1 MKKIYSIVLITFISS
16 CGTLKFNADPLSSPI
31 YYENKKAQLSD
42 LEKKHWHLLDLI
54 KDSVPGM
61 SVERAYE
68 ELIKGKKGSSVIVAV
83 IDSGVDINHPEL
95 KDNIWVNEDEIP
107 NNGID
112 DDENGFIDD
121 INGWNFLG
129 NCEQENMEYVRLQKK
144 ENPLSDLYK
153 KFEKQRQR
161 NIKEKID
168 ELSLIHI

>member
-1 MKKIYSIVLITFISS
+1 MKKIYPLILITFISS
-16 CGTLKFNADPLSSPI
+16 CSALKFNVEPLSSPI
-31 YYENKKAQLSD
+31 YFENKKVRLSD

-68 ELIKGKKGSSVIVAV
+68 ELIKGKKGVSVIVAV

-95 KDNIWVNEDEIP
+95 KNNIWVNENEIA

-112 DDENGFIDD
+112 DDKNGFIDD

-144 ENPLSDLYK
+144 EEPLSEQYK
-153 KFEKQRQR
+153 KFEEQRQK
-161 NIKEKID
+161 NIQE
-168 ELSLIHI
+168 